1 LNIGGQYNFTHSTFA
16 NYYSYGSRNTPS
28 LLINNYYEDI
38 NGAIQIRDLNEATFT
53 NCIIDGSNVHEIEL
67 QNNSGGAFNYL
78 FDHCI
83 MKIHPDSSLSSFNES
98 NSIETDIDINVFN
111 STIDQDFTISAE
123 SPALNAGKSTSIT
136 LDIIGNSRDNNPDIG
151 AYERVD

>member
-1 LNIGGQYNFTHSTFA
+1 MNVV
-16 NYYSYGSRNTPS
+16 
-28 LLINNYYEDI
+28 D
-38 NGAIQIRDLNEATFT
+38 T
-53 NCIIDGSNVHEIEL
+53 NSI
-67 QNNSGGAFNYL
+67 
-78 FDHCI
+78 
-83 MKIHPDSSLSSFNES
+83 LSSFNES

-136 LDIIGNSRDNNPDIG
+136 LDILGNSRDNNPDIG

>member
-1 LNIGGQYNFTHSTFA
+1 
-16 NYYSYGSRNTPS
+16 
-28 LLINNYYEDI
+28 
-38 NGAIQIRDLNEATFT
+38 
-53 NCIIDGSNVHEIEL
+53 
-67 QNNSGGAFNYL
+67 
-78 FDHCI
+78 

-98 NSIETDIDINVFN
+98 NSIETDIDMNVFN

-136 LDIIGNSRDNNPDIG
+136 LDILGKSRDNNPDIG

>member
-1 LNIGGQYNFTHSTFA
+1 
-16 NYYSYGSRNTPS
+16 
-28 LLINNYYEDI
+28 
-38 NGAIQIRDLNEATFT
+38 
-53 NCIIDGSNVHEIEL
+53 
-67 QNNSGGAFNYL
+67 
-78 FDHCI
+78 

>member
-1 LNIGGQYNFTHSTFA
+1 
-16 NYYSYGSRNTPS
+16 
-28 LLINNYYEDI
+28 
-38 NGAIQIRDLNEATFT
+38 
-53 NCIIDGSNVHEIEL
+53 
-67 QNNSGGAFNYL
+67 
-78 FDHCI
+78 

-136 LDIIGNSRDNNPDIG
+136 LDLLGNSRDNNPDIG
-151 AYERVD
+151 AYERID